1 MGAMRVLFASSEVH
15 PFSKTG
21 GLGDVA
27 AALPRALAALGHEV
41 LVVSP
46 WYRSLRAVPPPLWIG
61 DVEAP
66 FAGGFEAVGVGTMEA
81 AGVRYAFVGHRD
93 FQREDLYGYSDDVRR
108 FCRFTRAVPQVAAR
122 LGFRPDV
129 VHANDWHTAYLPLL
143 LAHGWHLPD
152 GFPGLPSVFT
162 VHNVQYQGGSGLEEA
177 LWWLR
182 LPGALADDYMNHFGA
197 ANAMQAALGHA
208 ERVTTVSPTYAAEIQ
223 RPEYGYG
230 LDGTFRHIGERL
242 VGILNGLDTESWDP
256 SRDALLPQPYSAA
269 ATSGKTAA
277 RQALLDRL
285 ALTGEAPVLGV
296 VSRLAD
302 QKGIDLLLAAGDR
315 LVRQGWSLALLGSGD
330 PGLERAVHDLAAR
343 HTGRVAAVVGFDEG
357 LAHLFYAGSDALAIP
372 SRFEPCGLSQ
382 LIAMRYG
389 TLPIARDTG
398 GLHDTIDHERTGFLF
413 EHANPEGLLWAT
425 GLAFE
430 AYGSERWTAMMQ
442 RAMGLDFSWERS
454 ARRYAELY
462 QDVVASAR

>member
-15 PFSKTG
+15 PYSKTG

-46 WYRSLRAVPPPLWIG
+46 WYRSLRADPPPLWIG
-61 DVEAP
+61 DVDAP
-66 FAGGFEAVGVGTMEA
+66 FAGGFEAVGVGTLEA

-108 FCRFTRAVPQVAAR
+108 FSRLTRAVPQVAAR

-129 VHANDWHTAYLPLL
+129 VHANDWHTAYLPVV
-143 LAHGWHLPD
+143 LAYGWHLPP

-162 VHNVQYQGGSGLEEA
+162 VHNVQFQGESGLEEA

-197 ANAMQAALGHA
+197 ANAMQAGLGHA
-208 ERVTTVSPTYAAEIQ
+208 ERVTTVSPTYATEIQ

-230 LDGTFRHIGERL
+230 LDGTFRHIGDRL
-242 VGILNGLDTESWDP
+242 VGILNGLDTEAWDP
-256 SRDALLPQPYSAA
+256 SRDPHLPQHYSGAD
-269 ATSGKTAA
+269 TNGKTVAK
-277 RQALLDRL
+277 QALTARL
-285 ALTGEAPVLGV
+285 GLTGDAPVLGV

-315 LVRQGWSLALLGSGD
+315 LVLQGWSLALLGSGD
-330 PGLERAVHDLAAR
+330 PGLERAVRDLAA
-343 HTGRVAAVVGFDEG
+343 HHAGRVAAVVGFDEG
-357 LAHLFYAGSDALAIP
+357 LAHLVYAGSDALAVP

-389 TLPIARDTG
+389 TLPVARDTG
-398 GLHDTIDHERTGFLF
+398 GLHDTIEHQRTGFLF
-413 EHANPEGLLWAT
+413 QHANPEGLLWAT
-425 GLAFE
+425 SLAFE
-430 AYGSERWTAMMQ
+430 AFGSEAWRKMMQ
-442 RAMGLDFSWERS
+442 RAMERDFSWERS

-462 QDVVASAR
+462 RDVVASAR

>member
-15 PFSKTG
+15 PYSKTG

-27 AALPRALAALGHEV
+27 SALPRALAALGHEL

-46 WYRSLRAVPPPLWIG
+46 WYRSLRAEPPPLWIG
-61 DVEAP
+61 DVDVP
-66 FAGGFEAVGVGTMEA
+66 FAGAFEAVGVGTLEA
-81 AGVRYAFVGHRD
+81 SGVRYAFVGHRD
-93 FQREDLYGYSDDVRR
+93 FQRQDLYGYSDDVRR
-108 FCRFTRAVPQVAAR
+108 FSRFTRAVPQIAAR

-143 LAHGWHLPD
+143 LAHGWHLPE
-152 GFPGLPSVFT
+152 GFPGLGSVFT
-162 VHNVQYQGGSGLEEA
+162 VHNVQYQGVSGLEET

-182 LPGALADDYMNHFGA
+182 LPGAMADDYMNHFGA

-208 ERVTTVSPTYAAEIQ
+208 QRVTTVSPTYAAEIQ

-230 LDGTFRHIGERL
+230 LDGTFRHIGDRL
-242 VGILNGLDTESWDP
+242 VGILNGLDTEAWDP
-256 SRDALLPQPYSAA
+256 SSDALLPKAYSASDPAGKADARKALVERLGLSRDAL
-269 ATSGKTAA
+269 
-277 RQALLDRL
+277 
-285 ALTGEAPVLGV
+285 VLGV

-315 LVRQGWSLALLGSGD
+315 LVRQGWSLAVLGSGD
-330 PGLERAVHDLAAR
+330 PGLEAAMRELGAR
-343 HTGRVAAVVGFDEG
+343 HGGRVAAIVGFDEG
-357 LAHLFYAGSDALAIP
+357 LAHLIYAGSDALAVP

-398 GLHDTIDHERTGFLF
+398 GLHDTIDHLRTGFLF

-425 GLAFE
+425 GLAIE
-430 AYGSERWTAMMQ
+430 AYGDERWREMVR
-442 RAMGLDFSWERS
+442 RAMELDFSWERS

-462 QDVVASAR
+462 RDVVASAR

>member
-15 PFSKTG
+15 PYSKTG

-27 AALPRALAALGHEV
+27 AALPRALAAIGHEV

-46 WYRSLRAVPPPLWIG
+46 WYRSLRAEPPPLWIG
-61 DVEAP
+61 DVDVP
-66 FAGGFEAVGVGTMEA
+66 FAGGFEPVGVGTLEG

-93 FQREDLYGYSDDVRR
+93 FQRQDLYGYSDDVRR
-108 FCRFTRAVPQVAAR
+108 FSRFTRAVPQVAAR

-143 LAHGWHLPD
+143 LAHGWHLPE

-162 VHNVQYQGGSGLEEA
+162 VHNVQYQGVSGLEET

-208 ERVTTVSPTYAAEIQ
+208 QRVTTVSPTYAAEVQ

-230 LDGTFRHIGERL
+230 LDGTFRHIGARL

-256 SRDALLPQPYSAA
+256 TTDPLLPRTYSASDPA
-269 ATSGKTAA
+269 GKADARTALRTRFGLSG
-277 RQALLDRL
+277 D
-285 ALTGEAPVLGV
+285 APVLGV

-315 LVRQGWSLALLGSGD
+315 LVLQGWSLAVLGSGD
-330 PGLERAVHDLAAR
+330 PGLEAALRELGAR
-343 HTGRVAAVVGFDEG
+343 HGGRVAAVVGFDEG
-357 LAHLFYAGSDALAIP
+357 LAHLIYAGSDALAVP

-398 GLHDTIDHERTGFLF
+398 GLHDTIDHLRTGFLF
-413 EHANPEGLLWAT
+413 EHANPEGLLWAA

-430 AYGSERWTAMMQ
+430 AYGDERWGTMMR
-442 RAMGLDFSWERS
+442 RAMELDFSWERS
-454 ARRYAELY
+454 AHRYAELY
-462 QDVVASAR
+462 RDVVASAR